1 MQSALAT
8 YSEPCLLSTVD
19 LKDLEWLT
27 VEPLVDDPEPI
38 ASEISEQRRLAII
51 VLLLDISAHKENYEF
66 SC

>member
-1 MQSALAT
+1 MQSALAP

-51 VLLLDISAHKENYEF
+51 VLLVEISALKENYEF
-66 SC
+66 PG